1 MSKRLFKTR
10 VNSEKDLGVIN
21 MWVVAKATGILK
33 LPKEA
38 EQTKSTSPRM
48 QAQGT
53 GMLTAGRVGPRK
65 KRKEK
70 SRKNAKEPKGESFK

>member
-38 EQTKSTSPRM
+38 EQTKSKPPRM

-53 GMLTAGRVGPRK
+53 
-65 KRKEK
+65 
-70 SRKNAKEPKGESFK
+70 